1 MSARL
6 PTGNWRLILGIAVL
20 TATPALAQEPDTTDL
35 KRLEAQVEA
44 ITSELEELR
53 LGRDLVVEADT
64 SAYGFG
70 PAASK
75 VYKVRQGV
83 SIGGYGEVLYENF
96 AGSRQD
102 NTPSGVTDRI
112 DALRAI
118 LYVGYKF
125 SDKVLFN
132 SELEF
137 EHGSTEDGGSV
148 SIEFGYLEYRL
159 SPRFGLRGGLLLSPM
174 GFINEIHEPPTFL
187 GARRPE
193 TELQIIPSTWRENG
207 LGVFGEMGDVSYRAY
222 LVNGLD
228 ASGFGASGIREGRQN
243 GAEAKAQNFGA
254 VGRLDY
260 TGAPGLSV
268 GTSAYLGNSGQGA
281 VLPSDPARTVGAR
294 TLIWEGHAQYKLR
307 GFDLSGLL
315 AISTLGNA
323 AEINELNGLVA
334 GASVGERLI
343 GWYLQGGYDVLR
355 GSHSGHQL
363 LPYLRYERLD
373 TQDKVPAG
381 FTANPVTDRHF
392 VTIGGMWKPLP
403 NISLKADYQLVGNQA
418 STGINQLN
426 VNLGYLF

>member
-1 MSARL
+1 VRRAIVRVHLMAGL
-6 PTGNWRLILGIAVL
+6 AWLIGSPAV
-20 TATPALAQEPDTTDL
+20 AQERDTTAIR
-35 KRLEAQVEA
+35 RLEDQVEA
-44 ITSELEELR
+44 ITRELEELR

-64 SAYGFG
+64 SISGFG

-96 AGSRQD
+96 AESRED
-102 NTPSGVTDRI
+102 DAPSGATDRI

-118 LYVGYKF
+118 LYAGYKF

-148 SIEFGYLEYRL
+148 SIEFAYLDYRL

-174 GFINEIHEPPTFL
+174 GFLNEIHEPPAFL

-193 TELQIIPSTWRENG
+193 TERVIIPSTWRENG
-207 LGVFGEMGDVSYRAY
+207 LGFFGGAGDFSYRAY
-222 LVNGLD
+222 LINGFD
-228 ASGFGASGIREGRQN
+228 AAGFGASGLRDGRQN

-254 VGRLDY
+254 VGRVDY
-260 TGAPGLSV
+260 AATLGLSL

-281 VLPSDPARTVGAR
+281 VLPSDPTRTIGAQ
-294 TLIWEGHAQYKLR
+294 TFIWEGHAQYKLR

-315 AISTLGNA
+315 AISTLDEA
-323 AEINELNGLVA
+323 AEINELNGLTA
-334 GASVGERLI
+334 DASVGERLV

-355 GSHSGHQL
+355 GSRSGHQL
-363 LPYLRYERLD
+363 VPYVRYEQLN
-373 TQDKVPAG
+373 TQDEVPAG
-381 FTANPVTDRHF
+381 FSADPANDRLLVTLG
-392 VTIGGMWKPLP
+392 TMWKPLP
-403 NISLKADYQLVGNQA
+403 NISLKADYQLVSNEA
-418 STGINQLN
+418 NTGVNQLN